1 MTAQLGAHEVMEI
14 HEVLSHAIDSI
25 NQFQLYRPYVRDQQ
39 LGAILDKQLQFMTQ
53 EYNGMVQALHQNGM
67 GQGIQY
73 RAPKNIQP
81 QYGLRQP
88 QPQSPNTS
96 PNQLDDRDVASGMLG
111 AHKSSA
117 VMKMMA
123 SLECTNPNLRGM
135 LQQGAINCSEMA
147 YETWQYMNQK
157 GYYQVPTM
165 KEQTTQTMMNAYTT
179 GNMMNMGNIGD
190 LGNVG
195 FREQVMQAPYIRM

>member
-1 MTAQLGAHEVMEI
+1 
-14 HEVLSHAIDSI
+14 
-25 NQFQLYRPYVRDQQ
+25 
-39 LGAILDKQLQFMTQ
+39 
-53 EYNGMVQALHQNGM
+53 
-67 GQGIQY
+67 
-73 RAPKNIQP
+73 
-81 QYGLRQP
+81 
-88 QPQSPNTS
+88 
-96 PNQLDDRDVASGMLG
+96 
-111 AHKSSA
+111 
-117 VMKMMA
+117 
-123 SLECTNPNLRGM
+123 M